1 MPTSGDAQ
9 IVRKRSH
16 FSIAQ
21 LIGKARYRLH
31 TLAMREF
38 TAPMPSSIATIR
50 LRGSARRSVLL
61 PRSATTLFGIPL
73 PILKSVAA
81 RIERVERGRVG
92 SSSTSVL
99 NGRPVEYTHLMMVG
113 SRWSTR
119 LPGLL
124 GSVRLVVAR
133 PVPRA
138 SRSHRAGA
146 PGHPPPSVAAR
157 SPPP

>member
-1 MPTSGDAQ
+1 MPTPGDAQ

-81 RIERVERGRVG
+81 G
-92 SSSTSVL
+92 SNAS
-99 NGRPVEYTHLMMVG
+99 NAD
-113 SRWSTR
+113 
-119 LPGLL
+119 GLDEL
-124 GSVRLVVAR
+124 DEGAQWA
-133 PVPRA
+133 PR
-138 SRSHRAGA
+138 
-146 PGHPPPSVAAR
+146 
-157 SPPP
+157 